1 MSNGGIHDQ
10 IFGGFARYS
19 VDKNWRIPHFEKM
32 LYDQGQLL
40 GVFVN
45 ANKITKDP
53 YYLNVADKI
62 FKYICKDL
70 YHTDGGFYR

>member
-1 MSNGGIHDQ
+1 MSNGGIHDHV
-10 IFGGFARYS
+10 FGGFARYS

-40 GVFVN
+40 GVFAN
-45 ANKITKDP
+45 AHKITQDP

-70 YHTDGGFYR
+70 FHKDGGFYR